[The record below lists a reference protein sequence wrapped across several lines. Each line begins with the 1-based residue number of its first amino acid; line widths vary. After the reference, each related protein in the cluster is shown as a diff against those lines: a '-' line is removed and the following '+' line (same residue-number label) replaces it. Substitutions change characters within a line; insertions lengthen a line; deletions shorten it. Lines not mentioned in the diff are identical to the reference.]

1 MSDAPKIVAFPV
13 DKLEDTPETRSTLKL
28 IRNGLMRPGPEIS
41 RAMAMELLRLWGDP
55 DWDKY

>member
-1 MSDAPKIVAFPV
+1 VAFPV

-41 RAMAMELLRLWGDP
+41 RAIAMEILRLWGDP